1 MASGSHN
8 GVLDKGAD
16 IGPVEQVDTIPV
28 RPKGS
33 SVSDSS
39 SGNGLAGQAHG
50 VPELVGGSGEGN
62 AATTEEKSKRRWF
75 NYLKTRDFWIVLLL
89 GYVLHLPHTKTVHTT
104 IRIRKL

>member
-1 MASGSHN
+1 MSSGSQN

-16 IGPVEQVDTIPV
+16 IGPVEQVDTTLV

-50 VPELVGGSGEGN
+50 VPELVGGEGN
-62 AATTEEKSKRRWF
+62 AATTEKGSKGRWF
-75 NYLKTRDFWIVLLL
+75 NYLKTRNFWIVLLL
-89 GYVLHLPHTKTVHTT
+89 GYVLRLSTPHEDGSELQNHK
-104 IRIRKL
+104 K

>member
-8 GVLDKGAD
+8 GALDKGAD
-16 IGPVEQVDTIPV
+16 IGPVEQVDTTLV

-50 VPELVGGSGEGN
+50 VPELVGGGREGN
-62 AATTEEKSKRRWF
+62 AATTEKGSKRRWF
-75 NYLKTRDFWIVLLL
+75 SYLKTRDFWIVLFI
-89 GYVLHLPHTKTVHTT
+89 GYVLHLSTPHEDGSELQNHK
-104 IRIRKL
+104 K

>member
-1 MASGSHN
+1 MVSGSHN
-8 GVLDKGAD
+8 GVSNKGAD
-16 IGPVEQVDTIPV
+16 IGPVEQVDTILV

-75 NYLKTRDFWIVLLL
+75 NYLKTKDFWIVLLL
-89 GYVLHLPHTKTVHTT
+89 GYILHLSTPHERRFRVAQP
-104 IRIRKL
+104 